1 MSLVTVSLDDLEFW
15 HYLSRSA
22 ADLDDKC
29 SRARFWSTLWGG
41 QGVSPQGTSP
51 DLIFGSCIHLGPQTI
66 WQTGGDLDAADA
78 AIQGAEGFDTL
89 TPAFQYLARC
99 LSYAYGFSTYARL
112 KDHWKLLYAEQELR
126 YTVGKSSTGMP
137 IVCLAQPD
145 LILEHIQTGI
155 VLYDEFKS
163 TRLLTDRYIN
173 SWKHAIQL
181 VVGALAAKET
191 LGLTI
196 DQFRVSLFYK
206 GEAADDYWRSPFTSG
221 WMMPT
226 QEGPALYAAKRPQKY
241 KGWERFDVHD
251 SGFTP
256 RQWVEE
262 LIAIDP
268 MILSSQL
275 PSVEVPLDPHQVAS
289 WRRQIAYREEL
300 IADFVEE
307 HAYGLLKPTE
317 ASLDRLFKQNFSACE
332 PAMGAPCAF
341 LGLCKSPVAA
351 QNPLRHG
358 YQLRQSHHEVEAG
371 ALRNRMVSLAETV
384 EMTRV

>member
-1 MSLVTVSLDDLEFW
+1 MSLTIDLSDPAFW

-29 SRARFWSTLWGG
+29 QRARFESTLRFAV
-41 QGVSPQGTSP
+41 GVSPQGPAP
-51 DLIFGSCIHLGPQTI
+51 DLAFGTVIHLGPQTI
-66 WQTGGDLDAADA
+66 WQSGGDLEAADA
-78 AIQGAEGFDTL
+78 AIQAAPDFGTL
-89 TPAFQYLARC
+89 TDAFQFLARC
-99 LSYAYGFSTYARL
+99 LSYTYGLSTYPRL
-112 KDHWKLLYAEQELR
+112 KDHWRLLHAEKELR
-126 YTVGKSSTGMP
+126 YTVGKSSTGTP
-137 IVCLAQPD
+137 IICLAQPD

-163 TRLLTDRYIN
+163 TRLLTERYLN

-206 GEAADDYWRSPFTSG
+206 GEAGDDYWRSPFTSA
-221 WMMPT
+221 WYSAS
-226 QEGPALYAAKRPQKY
+226 EGLYAAKRPTKF
-241 KGWERFDVHD
+241 KGWERFDVHT

-256 RQWVEE
+256 RQWVEK
-262 LIAIDP
+262 LIQIDP

-275 PSVEVPLDPHQVAS
+275 PTVEVPLDPEQVKS
-289 WRRQIAYREEL
+289 WQRQIAYREQI

-307 HAYGLLKPTE
+307 LDYGVLKPSE
-317 ASLDRLFKQNFSACE
+317 AELDRVFKQNFNACE
-332 PAMGAPCAF
+332 PAMGAACSF
-341 LGLCKSPVAA
+341 LAICKSSHVA

-358 YQLRQSHHEVEAG
+358 YQLRQSHHIAEAE
-371 ALRNRMVSLAETV
+371 ALAKRIVSLSETV
-384 EMTRV
+384 ETIRV